1 MIFFFLFFFW
11 SGQTLG
17 YIFFWSTSG
26 EVPAHT
32 EALHGHPGS
41 GSRWQLLWSAQK
53 PGIWLFRELSIFVD
67 EPNEILWE
75 QNQSLAETPEYWS
88 WCPLTGSG
96 CLAIWND
103 HTKWASCY
111 SFRVLVSIGN
121 PCTHMINHTFKMCAL
136 WKLTATQQ
144 KQSFQLSPYNK
155 LKLYP

>member
-1 MIFFFLFFFW
+1 MTFSFLFLKWPNFGL
-11 SGQTLG
+11 S
-17 YIFFWSTSG
+17 FFWSTG
-26 EVPAHT
+26 GKVLAHT
-32 EALHGHPGS
+32 EALHGRPSS
-41 GSRWQLLWSAQK
+41 GSWWQLSWSAQK
-53 PGIWLFRELSIFVD
+53 PWIWLFRQPSIFVD
-67 EPNEILWE
+67 EQNEILWK

-88 WCPLTGSG
+88 WCPLTGLG

-103 HTKWASCY
+103 RIKWASCY

-144 KQSFQLSPYNK
+144 KQSFQLSSYNK